1 MKERSLEKTIAHSVA
16 RNKTFVILYLIHP
29 EENMNEEK
37 GGKISIII
45 NFWLLLFHHN
55 FSYLD
60 IKDERKLQ
68 QNLIV
73 VDKALSNKHSI

>member
-29 EENMNEEK
+29 EENMNK

-60 IKDERKLQ
+60 MKE
-68 QNLIV
+68 NF
-73 VDKALSNKHSI
+73 NKI